1 MDDKTETEDII
12 SHKNTGETISQK
24 NSGEMKYQNRV
35 ERALNNFSSGYNCA
49 QSTLSAFA
57 EDFGV
62 KEEDA
67 INYATGFG
75 SGMATGR
82 ICGVCTGADMA
93 IGLYTRDIP
102 DIHERKK
109 VAYALAKE
117 FLERFE
123 EVHGAVN
130 CIDLLGY
137 DHTDLEEEE
146 KQPIEKRPK
155 TVCRKFIGDAIVI
168 LSEIVEKHKERKE
181 EQI

>member
-1 MDDKTETEDII
+1 MDDIKET
-12 SHKNTGETISQK
+12 ETISSERTSE
-24 NSGEMKYQNRV
+24 NIKYQKKV
-35 ERALNNFSSGYNCA
+35 EKALKNFSSGYNCA

-93 IGLYTRDIP
+93 IGLYTASIP

-109 VAYALAKE
+109 VAYALAKK

-123 EVHGAVN
+123 EVNGAVN

-137 DHTDLEEEE
+137 DHTDPKEEE

-155 TVCRKFIGDAIVI
+155 TVCRKFIGDAVII
-168 LSEIVEKHKERKE
+168 LSEILAEDSNSK
-181 EQI
+181 